1 LRRNDPLTSKI
12 DRDLDPAH
20 LLAAPTYWLREVTRH
35 ALMPEGDE
43 PRRADIAQA
52 MSSAWL

>member
-1 LRRNDPLTSKI
+1 M
-12 DRDLDPAH
+12 
-20 LLAAPTYWLREVTRH
+20 AAPTYWLREATRH

-43 PRRADIAQA
+43 RWRADIPQA